1 MAKAK
6 YKFNPESL
14 SYSRIEITFRQ
25 KVLKVIGYSMVFIV
39 ISIIGVLFYTFL
51 FDSPEVKGLKRQNS
65 ELLVSVELFNKQ
77 LDKITMTL
85 QDMQRRDDNLYRTIF
100 EAEPLNS
107 SVREAGVGGADRY
120 DELQKMAD
128 PKLVTQTAKRL
139 DKITRKIVI
148 QSKSY
153 DELTRMAMSKEKMLA
168 SIPAIQP
175 ISNKDLTRTASG
187 WGFRIHPIYKI
198 RKFHYG
204 IDFTAPTGI
213 EVYAT
218 GDGTIERI
226 ESSQRGY
233 GNCII
238 IDHGYGMKTLYGHLS
253 GFTVKQGQK
262 VNRGDVI
269 AFVGNTG
276 LSTSP
281 HLHYE
286 VFRNGEKVN
295 PINYFFNDLTAEEY
309 DKMIE
314 ISMSMGQTFD

>member
-262 VNRGDVI
+262 VKRGDVI

>member
-238 IDHGYGMKTLYGHLS
+238 VDHGYGMKTLYGHLS

>member
-1 MAKAK
+1 MAKVK

-14 SYSRIEITFRQ
+14 SYSKIEMTFRQ
-25 KVLKVIGYSMVFIV
+25 KILKVLGYSLFV
-39 ISIIGVLFYTFL
+39 IAISFIGVFVYSFL

-65 ELLVSVELFNKQ
+65 ELLVNIELFNKQ

-85 QDMQRRDDNLYRTIF
+85 QDMQQRDDNLYRTIF
-100 EAEPLNS
+100 EAEPISS
-107 SVREAGVGGADRY
+107 SVREAGIGGADRY
-120 DELQKMAD
+120 DELQTMAD
-128 PKLVTQTAKRL
+128 PKLVNQTSKRL

-153 DELTRMAMSKEKMLA
+153 DDLIKMAMGKEKMLA

-204 IDFTAPTGI
+204 IDFTAPTGT
-213 EVYAT
+213 EVYST

-238 IDHGYGMKTLYGHLS
+238 VDHGFGMKTLYAHLNN
-253 GFTVKQGQK
+253 FNIKQGQK
-262 VNRGDVI
+262 VKRGDVI
-269 AFVGNTG
+269 GFVGNTG

-286 VFRNGEKVN
+286 VFRNGEKIN